1 METSITNILRTVLS
15 LSDQELTHVM
25 QYFRRIDL
33 EKGEY
38 FLEEGHYSDRI
49 GFIAKGTLVYIQTTD
64 GEEKVCDILCEPS
77 WVTYLKSLVGG
88 IPSDMTI
95 KALEDSVIYTI
106 SKTGLEELQQTF
118 PKTLLLRAT
127 LVEQSFV
134 AIAQRN
140 IELVSLDA
148 EERYTKFVRDFP
160 HLVQRVPQ
168 YYIASF
174 LGIQPQSLSRIRKN
188 LLL

>member
-1 METSITNILRTVLS
+1 MEISFTDILRAALS
-15 LSDQELTHVM
+15 LSEPEVPQVM
-25 QYFRRIDL
+25 QYFRRLDL
-33 EKGEY
+33 EKGEC
-38 FLEEGHYSDRI
+38 FLEEGQYCERFGCI
-49 GFIAKGTLVYIQTTD
+49 IQGILVYIQTTD
-64 GEEKVCDILCEPS
+64 GVEKVCDILCEPS
-77 WVTYLKSLVGG
+77 WFTYLKSLVGG

-106 SKTGLEELQQTF
+106 SKTGLEELQHTF
-118 PKTLLLRAT
+118 PNALLLRAT
-127 LVEQSFV
+127 LVEQSFM
-134 AIAQRN
+134 AIAERN
-140 IELVSLDA
+140 IDLASLDA
-148 EERYTKFVRDFP
+148 EERYKRFVRDFP